1 METASQRPHC
11 FCRRRPRQAS
21 ILRLTLP
28 SSRIWLWEGMY
39 GGVLDKTVPYDRPAT
54 SGPGD
59 QGSNG
64 ASKLPP
70 RFPRSNSRGE
80 SEENG
85 QDPGGGQQA
94 RRPPNKKL
102 SFAGPQQESSDMP
115 TQQLQ

>member
-1 METASQRPHC
+1 
-11 FCRRRPRQAS
+11 
-21 ILRLTLP
+21 
-28 SSRIWLWEGMY
+28 MY